1 MNRLYRTLSLL
12 LILTLSVSVFSF
24 TSQAAGTPRYLDSVY
39 GIYEMSPYS
48 IRQTF
53 EQTGWDMQ
61 LTSSTWLDDVYGSD
75 EGSIAGVT
83 IYDSRTIY
91 LSDSGNLAYMAANH
105 EMGHYFDYVYGLV
118 YGMMPSQT
126 DDFKYIYEQEGY
138 ADDYYEDYIV
148 NSRLEYFAQS
158 YKFFCEDMGALKNRP
173 LTYTYMLSL
182 VQNFDDIFNK
192 GFTVTENLSIL
203 PKELLPVRPI
213 STYDLPPLVEV
224 KPAFYEVYSA
234 KDIKVVAPF
243 RVSEK

>member
-1 MNRLYRTLSLL
+1 MKRLFKALSLL
-12 LILTLSVSVFSF
+12 FILTLSVSAFSF
-24 TSQAAGTPRYLDSVY
+24 TSQAAGTPKYLDSIY

-61 LTSSTWLDDVYGSD
+61 LTSATWLDDVYGSGD
-75 EGSIAGVT
+75 GSIAGVT
-83 IYDSRTIY
+83 IYDTRTIY

-126 DDFKYIYEQEGY
+126 PDFEYIYEQEGY
-138 ADDYYEDYIV
+138 VDSYYEDYIID
-148 NSRLEYFAQS
+148 SKLEYFAQS
-158 YKFFCEDMGALKNRP
+158 YKFFCEDLGALKDRP

-182 VQNFDDIFNK
+182 IQNFDDLFNQ

-213 STYDLPPLVEV
+213 SIYDLPPLVEV
-224 KPAFYEVYSA
+224 KPALYEIISV
-234 KDIKVVAPF
+234 KDMKATAPY
-243 RVSEK
+243 RVSER